1 MRNRRTVVLIASVV
15 AALIG
20 GMQLLSSAAAQ
31 NQSSANR
38 VIVVFKNQER
48 SLPATRKLISQRKSA
63 IQGIQAPILSQLS
76 SSGAKNVRSFDVLN
90 AVSATVSKGEESQLK
105 SNPAVSAVV
114 PDQIIR
120 LAPVGRAAQGS
131 AVGTPIPPPPGTCLP
146 SNQAQLEPQA
156 LSQIHAD
163 DQSHGP
169 GTARSL
175 GITGAG
181 VTVGFIADGLDTDNQ
196 DFIRANGQHVFTD
209 FEDFTGEGTNV
220 PTGGGEGF
228 LDASSIAAQGLHT
241 YNIQN
246 YSDLPLS
253 QPCNI
258 RIEGVAPGA
267 SLVGLSI
274 FGAEDSGFNSEF
286 LNAINY
292 AVTTDHVNVLN
303 ESLGS
308 NLYPDDAASLDLI
321 KQANDAAVAAGTTVT
336 VSSGDAGVTSTIGS
350 PSTDPNVI
358 SAGATTTYQLDS
370 QTGYG
375 GARFPGVSGWLDN
388 NISSFSSGGF
398 EQNGRTIDVAA
409 PGELNWAL
417 CSTDTNM
424 YGDCFN
430 YAGQPSPVQA
440 TGGTSESAPLTA
452 GVAALVIQSYEIT
465 HQGQAPSPAVIKQII
480 TSTADDIGA
489 PAEQQGAGLLN
500 AFQAVEAAASYKT
513 TTVNPTPLG
522 QTLLTSQ
529 SQLNAI
535 DAPGTAEALHE
546 TITNNGASS
555 EMLSLTGRTI
565 GTYVSVGSKSV
576 NIGGLGTKTITDWQ
590 GITDNYQKVTFT
602 VPAGENRLNAAI
614 SYKNASQTNL
624 AARVRMTLVD
634 PTGKQADYDVPQG
647 DGNYGDSQITNPAA
661 GTWTAYIYSRDKKDG
676 GTTGNVVFNASVAKY
691 ASFGTVTPSS
701 VTLAPGQ
708 SQPVTLQVTT
718 PAQPGDAAGSI
729 VISDAGAQTT
739 SIPVTL
745 RSLIPAGSQSFIN
758 VLTGGNGRA
767 VNTGQM
773 FTYQL
778 DLPAGDP
785 ELNADIAVKN
795 AANVFDAWLV
805 SPSGEAIGF
814 SANQIPISNPPGYK
828 DEPGAQLHVLSPAA
842 GRWTLI
848 VLFAPQ
854 VAGNAIESPFSVS
867 TNQTSVPVT
876 STGGLPNSAATTLT
890 AGKPHTFQI
899 KIKNT
904 GAEPELYFPDARLP
918 GSTNLLL
925 GALGGATTTTPVTVN
940 SNIPI
945 YLVPTHTTAIGAQA
959 FTNGS
964 GQIMFDT
971 EAPTGDP
978 DIGSNVGTSVS
989 ASFAD
994 NPISPG
1000 IWDVLPE
1007 DAGAFGAAPGPSE
1020 AVTTAMAATTSPFD
1034 RTVTANTG
1042 DLWSAGANPAS
1053 LAKFNP
1059 IQTGPNGT
1067 ATIPVTITP
1076 VGPPGTKVTGTL
1088 YIDDANLLVFQRFTS
1103 LNGDEVA
1110 AIPYSYT
1117 VG

>member
-1 MRNRRTVVLIASVV
+1 MRIRWLAGFGVCVA

-20 GMQLLSSAAAQ
+20 GTQLLSSAAAQ
-31 NQSSANR
+31 NQASTNH

-48 SLPATRKLISQRKSA
+48 SLPATRQLISQRRSA
-63 IQGIQAPILSQLS
+63 IQGIQAPVLSQLS
-76 SSGAKNVRSFDVLN
+76 SSGAKNVQSFDVLN
-90 AVSATVSKGEESQLK
+90 AVSATVSGAEESQLK

-120 LAPVGRAAQGS
+120 LAPVSPTPKTNAIGA
-131 AVGTPIPPPPGTCLP
+131 PIPPPPGTCLP
-146 SNQAQLEPQA
+146 PNQVQLEPQA

-163 DQSHGP
+163 DQNSGP

-181 VTVGFIADGLDTDNQ
+181 VTVGFIADGLDINNQ
-196 DFIRANGQHVFTD
+196 DFIRNGKSVFTD
-209 FEDFTGEGTNV
+209 YKDFSGEGTNV
-220 PTGGGEGF
+220 PTGGGEAF
-228 LDASSIAAQGLHT
+228 LDASSIAAQGQHA
-241 YNIQN
+241 YNVQN

-258 RIEGVAPGA
+258 RVEGVAPGA
-267 SLVGLSI
+267 NLVGLSI

-286 LNAINY
+286 LDAINY
-292 AVTTDHVNVLN
+292 AVTVDHVNVLN
-303 ESLGS
+303 ESLGN

-336 VSSGDAGVTSTIGS
+336 VSSGDAGVTSTIGT
-350 PSTDPNVI
+350 PSTDPSVI

-370 QTGYG
+370 QIGYG

-398 EQNGRTIDVAA
+398 DQDGRTIDVVA

-417 CSTDTNM
+417 CSTDTNL
-424 YGDCFN
+424 YSDCVD

-452 GVAALVIQSYEIT
+452 GVAALVIQAYENT
-465 HQGQAPSPAVIKQII
+465 HQGVAPTPAVVKQII

-489 PAEQQGAGLLN
+489 PADQQGAGLLN
-500 AFQAVEAAASYKT
+500 AFAAVQAAASYKT
-513 TTVNPTPLG
+513 ATVTPTPVG

-535 DAPGTAEALHE
+535 DAPGTAETLHD

-555 EMLSLTGRTI
+555 ETLSLTGRAI
-565 GTYVSVGSKSV
+565 GAYTSVMSKTV
-576 NIGGLGTKTITDWQ
+576 NIGGLGNKTITDWQ
-590 GITDNYQKVTFT
+590 GVTDNYQQVTFT

-614 SYKNASQTNL
+614 SYKNASATDL
-624 AARVRMTLVD
+624 HARVRMTLVD
-634 PTGKQADYDVPQG
+634 PSGKLADYDVPQG
-647 DGNYGDSQITNPAA
+647 DGNYGDSQVTNPAA

-691 ASFGTVTPSS
+691 ATFGTVTPSN
-701 VTLAPGQ
+701 VTLAAGQ
-708 SQPVTLQVTT
+708 SQAVTVQVAT
-718 PAQPGDAAGSI
+718 PAQPGDGAGSI
-729 VISDAGAQTT
+729 VISDAGGQTT

-745 RSLIPAGSQSFIN
+745 RSLIPTGPESFTG
-758 VLTGGNGRA
+758 VLTGGNGRGA
-767 VNTGQM
+767 NTGQM

-785 ELNADIAVKN
+785 ELNANIAATD

-805 SPSGEAIGF
+805 SPTGEAVAF
-814 SANQIPISNPPGYK
+814 SANQVPISNPPGYK

-842 GRWTLI
+842 GTWTLI

-854 VAGNAIESPFSVS
+854 VAGNATAAPFSVS
-867 TNQTSVPVT
+867 TDQTSVPVT
-876 STGGLPNSAATTLT
+876 STGGLPNSAGTTLA

-918 GSTNLLL
+918 GSANVVL
-925 GALGGATTTTPVTVN
+925 GALGGATTTTPVTIN
-940 SNIPI
+940 SNIPV
-945 YLVPTHTTAIGAQA
+945 YLVPTNTTAIQAQA
-959 FTNGS
+959 ITNGS
-964 GQIMFDT
+964 SPILFDM
-971 EAPTGDP
+971 EGPTGDP
-978 DIGSNVGTSVS
+978 DIASTVGTFVK
-989 ASFAD
+989 ASLTD
-994 NPISPG
+994 NPVSPG
-1000 IWDVLPE
+1000 VWDVLPE
-1007 DAGAFGAAPGPSE
+1007 DSGAFGGPPGPSE
-1020 AVTTAMAATTSPFD
+1020 SVLTAMAATTSPFD
-1034 RTVTANTG
+1034 PTVTARTG
-1042 DLWSAGANPAS
+1042 DLWLASTNPGV

-1059 IQTGPNGT
+1059 TQAGPKVT

-1076 VGPPGTKVTGTL
+1076 AGPPGTKVTGTL
-1088 YIDDANLLVFQRFTS
+1088 YIDDANVLVFQRFST